1 MLVKNSNNL
10 FKIIE
15 KNSYISYNANC
26 SDEYVNINNFRK
38 TNSENVQTGAI
49 ETNSNS
55 SKEYAKNGRTATWND
70 GLYNK
75 NEDIITDHQ
84 TLQHLA
90 KILYGDK
97 N

>member
-1 MLVKNSNNL
+1 MYKLGLSKRTAAAVMNMLKTEEQL
-10 FKIIE
+10 QEMMDYIIE
-15 KNSYISYNANC
+15 
-26 SDEYVNINNFRK
+26 
-38 TNSENVQTGAI
+38 
-49 ETNSNS
+49 
-55 SKEYAKNGRTATWND
+55 
-70 GLYNK
+70 

>member
-1 MLVKNSNNL
+1 M
-10 FKIIE
+10 
-15 KNSYISYNANC
+15 
-26 SDEYVNINNFRK
+26 SDEHGNINNFRK
-38 TNSENVQTGAI
+38 TNSENVKTGAI
-49 ETNSNS
+49 ETNINS
-55 SKEYAKNGRTATWND
+55 SNEYAKNVRIATRND
-70 GLYNK
+70 GYIIK

>member
-1 MLVKNSNNL
+1 M
-10 FKIIE
+10 
-15 KNSYISYNANC
+15 
-26 SDEYVNINNFRK
+26 SDEHGNINNFRK
-38 TNSENVQTGAI
+38 TNSENVKTGVI
-49 ETNSNS
+49 ETNINS
-55 SKEYAKNGRTATWND
+55 SNEYAKNVRTATRND
-70 GLYNK
+70 GYIVK

>member
-1 MLVKNSNNL
+1 MY
-10 FKIIE
+10 F
-15 KNSYISYNANC
+15 YNQIV
-26 SDEYVNINNFRK
+26 SDEHGNINNFRK
-38 TNSENVQTGAI
+38 TNSENVKTGAI
-49 ETNSNS
+49 ETNINS
-55 SKEYAKNGRTATWND
+55 SNEYAKNVRTATRND
-70 GLYNK
+70 GYIVK

>member
-1 MLVKNSNNL
+1 M
-10 FKIIE
+10 
-15 KNSYISYNANC
+15 
-26 SDEYVNINNFRK
+26 SDEHGNINNFRK
-38 TNSENVQTGAI
+38 TNSENVKTGAI
-49 ETNSNS
+49 ETNINS
-55 SKEYAKNGRTATWND
+55 SNEYAKNVRTATRND
-70 GLYNK
+70 GYIVK

>member
-1 MLVKNSNNL
+1 MYKLGL
-10 FKIIE
+10 
-15 KNSYISYNANC
+15 
-26 SDEYVNINNFRK
+26 
-38 TNSENVQTGAI
+38 
-49 ETNSNS
+49 
-55 SKEYAKNGRTATWND
+55 SKRTATAVMNMLKTEEQLQEMMD
-70 GLYNK
+70 YIIE

>member
-1 MLVKNSNNL
+1 MEILTISEKLIVKMYKL
-10 FKIIE
+10 
-15 KNSYISYNANC
+15 
-26 SDEYVNINNFRK
+26 
-38 TNSENVQTGAI
+38 GL
-49 ETNSNS
+49 
-55 SKEYAKNGRTATWND
+55 SKRTATAVMNMLKTEEQLQEMMD
-70 GLYNK
+70 YIIE